1 MIRDLVRKEILVN
14 LLSLRF
20 TFALL
25 LTILLFAVSSFVYV
39 ARYEQQS
46 QDYWKQTNENLS
58 KLSDNAKQ
66 LYKLAFFRQKFWR
79 KPKPLTL
86 CAEGFERYLPN
97 LIDSS
102 VFFMRLPEIG
112 GRDNFLLRRYND
124 IDWFFIIS
132 VPLSF
137 VALLFTYDSFCGE
150 KEIGTLRLMLSSSIP
165 RHKIL
170 LGKYFGAL
178 VALAIPLLAGLS
190 INLIIVLS
198 SKIVDINSTD
208 WLRFFAIFLL
218 SILFLSVFLLL
229 GMFVSS
235 LVSHSISSIVIL
247 LLIWAGLVVLIPSF
261 GRIVA
266 ETSVNVPTVAEFRK
280 RFMENWQQIERDA
293 EAGKYGRNAHELWY
307 EDRNHPS
314 VNPPAAARFCNAKA
328 ASMNKLWEQRH
339 NRMLAQA
346 YAGRN
351 FASISPA
358 VIYQRASETVAG
370 TGIRRC
376 VNLYRQVKRYHENLK
391 QYILDQD
398 AEDPNSLHLL
408 FDNDFSVKMWGT
420 ISKKPVDFS
429 TIPKFQERD
438 YPFAESF
445 QLVIWDVGALLLW
458 NLVFFAAAFVSFLR
472 YDVR

>member
-1 MIRDLVRKEILVN
+1 MIRNLVRKEIMVN

-20 TFALL
+20 TFTLL
-25 LTILLFAVSSFVYV
+25 LSILLFAVSSFVYV

-58 KLSDNAKQ
+58 KFSDNAKQ
-66 LYKLAFFRQKFWR
+66 LYKLAFLQQKFWR
-79 KPKPLTL
+79 RPKPLTL
-86 CAEGFERYLPN
+86 CVEGFERYLPN

-112 GRDNFLLRRYND
+112 GRENFLLRRYSD

-132 VPLSF
+132 VPMSF

-150 KEIGTLRLMLSSSIP
+150 KETGTLRLILSSSIP
-165 RHKIL
+165 RYKIL
-170 LGKYFGAL
+170 VGKYLGAL
-178 VALAIPLLAGLS
+178 AALAIPLFAGLL
-190 INLIIVLS
+190 INLIIVLAS
-198 SKIVDINSTD
+198 GIVDINSAD

-218 SILFLSVFLLL
+218 SILFMSVFLLL
-229 GMFVSS
+229 GIFVSS
-235 LVSHSISSIVIL
+235 RVSHSISSIVIL
-247 LLIWAGLVVLIPSF
+247 LLIWAGMIVLIPSL

-266 ETSVNVPTVAEFRK
+266 ETSVNVLTPAEFHK
-280 RFMENWQQIERDA
+280 RFMENLQQMEHDA
-293 EAGKYGRNAHELWY
+293 ETGKYGKNAHELWH
-307 EDRNHPS
+307 EDRNNPL

-328 ASMNKLWEQRH
+328 ASMNKLWEQQH
-339 NRMLAQA
+339 NQMLAQA

-358 VIYQRASETVAG
+358 VIYQRASEILAG

-376 VNLYRQVKRYHENLK
+376 VNLYWQVKRYRENLQ

-408 FDNDFSVKMWGT
+408 FDNDFSVEMWGT

-429 TIPKFQERD
+429 TVPKFQEQD
-438 YPFAESF
+438 YPVAESF
-445 QLVIWDVGALLLW
+445 HLAMWDIGVLLLW
-458 NLVFFAAAFVSFLR
+458 NLVIFTAAFVSFLR